1 MREDRAKRLIIDT
14 GSNVSILKPGV
25 SCGEIKESL
34 LKPFGVT
41 GEALDVVGQQQLSFT
56 LGGQRLNHPFLICP
70 LPTETAVL
78 LGMDFLEKS
87 GAEISFKDR
96 ILTWSGKPEALKE
109 SPGTRMKHTALTVFT
124 QVKARHRPRSKQPK
138 ESSLTNNSTRGS
150 QEETAPGL
158 EEVWLVRSVE
168 NVTIEPRCRQIVT
181 GRLEEKRGR
190 ASPHWCVWSTAHI
203 PIYGI
208 LPVRVITRVGL
219 SITQPEHS
227 KAPIPNSRTHVMLAN
242 FGDSPITIPKST
254 VLGIA
259 E

>member
-1 MREDRAKRLIIDT
+1 
-14 GSNVSILKPGV
+14 
-25 SCGEIKESL
+25 
-34 LKPFGVT
+34 
-41 GEALDVVGQQQLSFT
+41 
-56 LGGQRLNHPFLICP
+56 
-70 LPTETAVL
+70 
-78 LGMDFLEKS
+78 
-87 GAEISFKDR
+87 
-96 ILTWSGKPEALKE
+96 
-109 SPGTRMKHTALTVFT
+109 MKHTALTVFT
-124 QVKARHRPRSKQPK
+124 QVKARHSPRSKQPK

-168 NVTIEPRCRQIVT
+168 NVTIEPICRQIVT
-181 GRLEEKRGR
+181 GRLEGKKGQ
-190 ASPHWCVWSTAHI
+190 SFPSLVCVEPAHI